1 MTERQQEPEAQRI
14 GMKAVHDDDLVGYL
28 RTLGLDPSSS
38 QLARCKF
45 CGEPV
50 MLENLAALFPQS
62 GAVKLVCDRAQ
73 CLLRLQ
79 DLIRDGTVSM

>member
-1 MTERQQEPEAQRI
+1 MRERPREPDARI

-28 RTLGLDPSSS
+28 RTLGLDPSS

-50 MLENLAALFPQS
+50 TLENLAALFPQS
-62 GAVKLVCDRAQ
+62 GAVKLVCDRAS
-73 CLLRLQ
+73 CLLGLQ